1 MNKNTK
7 LIYSPTFICGAQRLP
22 LATPLEEGVQ
32 TSVIKTVV
40 EPTTP
45 ARDLMDSLLTV
56 VMLAFKETHV
66 RRVSKVKKKNYERKR
81 KV

>member
-1 MNKNTK
+1 M
-7 LIYSPTFICGAQRLP
+7 PGAKIV

-45 ARDLMDSLLTV
+45 ARDLMDSVLTV
-56 VMLAFKETHV
+56 VMLAFKEIHV
-66 RRVSKVKKKNYERKR
+66 RRVSKVKKKL
-81 KV
+81 